1 MTFNPVGV
9 CRIMNE
15 EGVKYIVLGGF
26 AAIIHGSPL
35 PTEDIDLLPSRDDLN
50 LECLARALNRL
61 NAAIRTS
68 EGPVRTKID
77 ARFIKNMP
85 NMLNLTTDFGDVD
98 LVFSPAGPL
107 NGYEEWNN
115 NAVFAELE
123 PGLIIAT
130 ASLDDVIESKTKANR
145 PKDLRSLPYL
155 ESLRDELRRQSNE

>member
-77 ARFIKNMP
+77 AGFIKNMP

>member
-1 MTFNPVGV
+1 
-9 CRIMNE
+9 
-15 EGVKYIVLGGF
+15 
-26 AAIIHGSPL
+26 
-35 PTEDIDLLPSRDDLN
+35 
-50 LECLARALNRL
+50 
-61 NAAIRTS
+61 
-68 EGPVRTKID
+68 
-77 ARFIKNMP
+77 MP
-85 NMLNLTTDFGDVD
+85 NVLNLTTDFGDVD

-107 NGYEEWNN
+107 NGYEEWNK